1 MVILQ
6 HGLQEQPIAYDV
18 FLNVFMMW
26 VITFVNDKFQDKL
39 VFIWYLEGIQKAVV
53 SHALSSP
60 LKRPHL
66 NHRDTLMTHMK
77 YLPDLDE
84 DNRHVAKRAH

>member
-39 VFIWYLEGIQKAVV
+39 VFI
-53 SHALSSP
+53 
-60 LKRPHL
+60 
-66 NHRDTLMTHMK
+66 
-77 YLPDLDE
+77 
-84 DNRHVAKRAH
+84 